1 MADNAVRPAR
11 DNPFRTAPGSEPP
24 ALVGRDE
31 ESSAARYSLNLTE
44 SGAPAQPIV
53 FTGLRGMGKTAL
65 LRHCIADPSAAKAIV
80 VYAEASASEPI
91 ATTLQRGLER
101 ARRETASLPQRVKSG
116 FDKVLEV
123 LPRASFELPNDLG
136 AVSLSGRSI
145 EDAAFVN
152 ALEDLN
158 EATRHHGRHLVFA
171 IDEIQDAP
179 VEGLRDLVRF
189 VHATAST
196 KRPVYVLAAGL
207 PGSRQHL
214 HQVRTYTERWR
225 YFRLDLLTPEQ
236 TKDAI
241 AIPAR
246 ERRVTVAPAALDRLA
261 EESAGYPF
269 FVQEYAS
276 AAWLAHQGDTISEAD
291 VERAIPGVRRILE
304 DDFYDARFRLLTPR
318 ECSYVLVMADL
329 GPGPHTTGEI
339 ASRFGT
345 TSETLS
351 SIRYQLVKKDVIY
364 SPMSGMAE
372 FRIPLTERYVLRH
385 KTELERRARESRIQR
400 RP

>member
-1 MADNAVRPAR
+1 MKPGSRT
-11 DNPFRTAPGSEPP
+11 DNPFRAAPGSEPP

-31 ESSAARYSLNLTE
+31 ESSAVQYALNLTE

-65 LRHCIADPSAAKAIV
+65 LRHCLAESSAKGAIV
-80 VYAEASASEPI
+80 VYAEASAGEPL

-101 ARRETASLPQRVKSG
+101 ARRESASLPQKLKSG
-116 FDKVLEV
+116 FDKVLEA
-123 LPRASFELPNDLG
+123 LPRASFELAHELG
-136 AVSLSGRSI
+136 AVSLAGAHK
-145 EDAAFVN
+145 EDAAFVQ

-158 EATRHHGRHLVFA
+158 DATRQHGRYLVFA

-179 VEGLRDLVRF
+179 IDGLRDLVRF
-189 VHATAST
+189 VHATAGT
-196 KRPVYVLAAGL
+196 KRPVYLLGAGL
-207 PGSRQHL
+207 PSSREHL
-214 HQVRTYTERWR
+214 HTVRTYTERWR
-225 YFRLDLLTPEQ
+225 YFRLGLLTPDQ

-246 ERRVTVAPAALDRLA
+246 ERGVKIVPAALERLV

-276 AAWLAHQGDTISEAD
+276 ATWLVHRGNTISEAD
-291 VERAIPGVRRILE
+291 VEHAIPGVRRILE

-318 ECSYVLVMADL
+318 ECAYVLAMAEL

-339 ASRFGT
+339 AAQFGT
-345 TSETLS
+345 TSTAIS
-351 SIRYQLVKKDVIY
+351 SIRHQLAKKDVIY
-364 SPMSGMAE
+364 SPASGMAE
-372 FRIPLTERYVLRH
+372 FRIPLTERYIMQH
-385 KTELERRARESRIQR
+385 KAELERRAKGSRIQR
-400 RP
+400 RR